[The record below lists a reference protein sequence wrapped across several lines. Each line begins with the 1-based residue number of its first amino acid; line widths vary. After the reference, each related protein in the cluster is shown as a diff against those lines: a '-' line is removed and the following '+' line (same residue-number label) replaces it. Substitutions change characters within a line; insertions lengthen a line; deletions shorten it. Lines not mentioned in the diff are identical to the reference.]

1 MINLI
6 ESAVRNP
13 SHGPEAE
20 FGPRAHA
27 ARAAGSVGA
36 GAGRAVP
43 SGAGR
48 LRAAVGTL
56 SLAATVVAATI
67 VAGTAQAGGVSEVR
81 ARVINVEPLFEQV
94 EVPVPREICRQQD
107 VALEPRYRRQGQRSA
122 TGPLLGAV
130 IGGAIGNAVGSGK
143 RNKQVGV
150 AVGALL
156 GGSIG
161 ADIARQRR
169 AERYEERPVRY
180 RRETVCTVENEYR
193 IEERQN
199 GYRVTYRYGGQTYET
214 YTDYEPG
221 DTIPVRVSIT
231 PLA

>member
-1 MINLI
+1 MIKLF
-6 ESAVRNP
+6 ESVVRN
-13 SHGPEAE
+13 GPATASQ
-20 FGPRAHA
+20 RSA
-27 ARAAGSVGA
+27 ANGRGTARRVLKGAAGIV
-36 GAGRAVP
+36 
-43 SGAGR
+43 
-48 LRAAVGTL
+48 T
-56 SLAATVVAATI
+56 LAATV
-67 VAGTAQAGGVSEVR
+67 VAGTAQAGGVTEVR
-81 ARVINVEPLFEQV
+81 ARVVNVEPLYEQI
-94 EVPVPREICRQQD
+94 EVAVPREVCRQEN
-107 VALEPRYRRQGQRSA
+107 VALEPRYRRHGHRSA

-130 IGGAIGNAVGSGK
+130 IGGAIGNAVGSKK

-169 AERYEERPVRY
+169 AERAGDYPVRY
-180 RRETVCTVENEYR
+180 RRETVCTVENDYR
-193 IEERQN
+193 IEEQLN
-199 GYRVTYRYGGQTYET
+199 GYRVTYRYAGQTYET